1 MKVVSIIIP
10 TIKTEEEITSLISEI
25 KSSVVHEL
33 ELIIASGKRGAAAN
47 RNIGLEKATGE
58 FVIMCDDDIEQL
70 PYGWDRDLIDAL
82 KKTGASMVG
91 ARLLNPNGSLQ
102 RTNYRNYDLSKDFV
116 EVRRMIAALC
126 AFKNTTLRYDENYLW
141 WGREDTD
148 FCKQLGGKFF
158 VINTVRVVH
167 RNEHKNP
174 YGSKEQETENFSYF
188 IKKWGTRK

>member
-1 MKVVSIIIP
+1 MKVSIIIP
-10 TIKTEEEITSLISEI
+10 TIKTEEEIAPLILEI
-25 KSSVVHEL
+25 KNTVVHKL
-33 ELIIASGKRGAAAN
+33 NLIIVSGKRSAAAN
-47 RNIGLEKATGE
+47 RNIGLEKAKGK

-70 PYGWDRDLIDAL
+70 PYGWDSDLIDAL
-82 KKTGASMVG
+82 EHTGGSMVG
-91 ARLLNPNGSLQ
+91 PRLLNPDGSLQ

-116 EVRRMIAALC
+116 EVRRMIGALNITR
-126 AFKNTTLRYDENYLW
+126 KSKLRYDENYLW

-158 VINTVRVVH
+158 VANKIKIVH

-174 YGSKEQETENFSYF
+174 YGSKEQETENFAYF